1 MLFNGTEV
9 SSGDRI
15 ANQQDSGK
23 IVFVGVSHPN
33 VDPFDP
39 FTHWLI
45 SRCERNDQEQRDQDV
60 EMFHKSCP

>member
-1 MLFNGTEV
+1 MLLRGTEV

-23 IVFVGVSHPN
+23 IVFVSVSHPN

-39 FTHWLI
+39 LSHWLI
-45 SRCERNDQEQRDQDV
+45 SRCERNDQ
-60 EMFHKSCP
+60 